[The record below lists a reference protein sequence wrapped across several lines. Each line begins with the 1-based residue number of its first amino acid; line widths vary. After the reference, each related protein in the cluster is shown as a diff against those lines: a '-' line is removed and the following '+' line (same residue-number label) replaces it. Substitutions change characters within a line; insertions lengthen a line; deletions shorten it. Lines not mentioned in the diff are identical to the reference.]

1 MCNRDGLIMAKED
14 KGGAVVIVDIDVHV
28 QEANQQ
34 VDNKEFH
41 KKLTIDATKI
51 NRIRVNRTIN
61 ELKSS

>member
-1 MCNRDGLIMAKED
+1 MTKGD

-28 QEANQQ
+28 QGANQQ